1 MHEPRTC
8 VTVFRMTRKRLVI
21 GLIAILAL
29 LAGWFYWFYFKSPE
43 AAIRHAESF
52 LFRRM
57 TVSQVD
63 DEGTYR
69 HFFITNRTLDSGDK
83 PVEDRFSRERSDE
96 LSFGTFDT
104 RLQPSLGLG
113 MLLDATD
120 WFQNEEI
127 RILDIRRLEPA
138 GMLQELNEVVDR
150 SPGRSMLIVIHGFR
164 ERFPSALRKT
174 AFVASVLDIDTPVL
188 VFDWPA
194 NQGSSLRGYRAAR
207 DMAETSGPDLAR
219 VIEVIVNDV
228 QPDKLGIIANSMG
241 GEVVVE
247 AFNALYEN
255 PDFADSDVEIDH
267 VILTAPDV
275 DHTDFNERFRDQ
287 IKAFSRDL
295 TVYVSSND
303 RALLVSRLINR
314 GMRAGESTL
323 SPDMMD
329 EAIMISRLVDPD
341 DDLISLVDVTPVNR
355 TRNFHNFSL
364 ETPEYYDDLYL
375 RLTAEDRAP
384 LSRRL
389 YRVRTPDDSEYWV
402 LTRGR

>member
-1 MHEPRTC
+1 MAI
-8 VTVFRMTRKRLVI
+8 TRKRLLTI
-21 GLIAILAL
+21 LLAL
-29 LAGWFYWFYFKSPE
+29 LVLLGGWFYWFYFKSTE

-57 TVSQVD
+57 SVSQVD
-63 DEGTYR
+63 DNGTYR
-69 HFFITNRTLDSGDK
+69 HFYVTNRALESGES
-83 PVEDRFSRERSDE
+83 PIEDRFAAARGDK
-96 LSFGTFDT
+96 LQFGTFDT
-104 RLQPSLGLG
+104 VLRPSLGLG
-113 MLLDATD
+113 MIVNATD

-127 RILDIRRLEPA
+127 QITDISDLDRDS
-138 GMLQELNEVVDR
+138 MLQQLREVVDR
-150 SPGRSMLIVIHGFR
+150 SSGRSLLIVIHGFR

-174 AFVASVLDIDTPVL
+174 AFVASVLDIDTPIL

-207 DMAETSGPDLAR
+207 EKADESGPDLAR
-219 VIEVIVNDV
+219 VLETIIHEVA
-228 QPDKLGIIANSMG
+228 PDQLSLLANSMG
-241 GEVVVE
+241 GEVVVS
-247 AFNALYEN
+247 AFNEMYEN
-255 PDFADSDVEIDH
+255 AELADDDLELSH

-275 DHTDFNERFRDQ
+275 DHAAFNEQFRDE
-287 IKAFSRDL
+287 IKAFARDL

-314 GMRAGESTL
+314 EKRAGESTL
-323 SPDMMD
+323 SPDMLD

-341 DDLISLVDVTPVNR
+341 SDLISLVDVTPVNR

-364 ETPEYYDDLYL
+364 ETPEYFDDLYS

-389 YRVRTPDDSEYWV
+389 YRERTSDESEYWV